1 VIRFMGPLTTPIDQV
16 QEALEMFT
24 KSVNAI

>member
-1 VIRFMGPLTTPIDQV
+1 MGPLTTPIDQV